1 MAELDDLTHA
11 YLAAHPVDAA
21 RELERL
27 APAEAAALLAQDPV
41 RLTAAVV
48 EAMLPA
54 AAAACVEGVAVERA
68 ALLVGTLRTSSAAG
82 ILRHLPES
90 TVRALLEALPTA
102 KAIACRA
109 LLRYPEDAVAAL
121 ADTTAPCLAAGT
133 RVDEALDLLRGHDA
147 EATSGVYVVDGD
159 LRLTGIVPIATLLRA
174 GAQVRLQAL
183 QRPVAALPALMPLGA
198 AAGHEGFSS
207 ANELAVV
214 EHGGRFFGTL
224 SAATLRRALAAR
236 RTPVMAHGMTLAG
249 VLGEGYW
256 IAVSSLSQALVAALS
271 AGSRRPS

>member
-27 APAEAAALLAQDPV
+27 APAEVAALLAQDPV

-54 AAAACVEGVAVERA
+54 AAANCVQVLAIERA
-68 ALLVGTLRTSSAAG
+68 ALLIGTLRTSSAAG
-82 ILRHLPES
+82 ILRHLPDA
-90 TVRALLEALPTA
+90 TAAALLEALPTA

-109 LLRYPEDAVAAL
+109 LLRHPEDSVAAL
-121 ADTTAPCLAAGT
+121 ADTTALCLAAGI
-133 RVDEALDLLRGHDA
+133 RVDAALEALRRHDI
-147 EATSGVYVVDGD
+147 EGTSSVYVVDGD
-159 LRLTGIVPIATLLRA
+159 LRLTGIVSVAGLLRA
-174 GAQVRLQAL
+174 GAEVRLQAL
-183 QRPVAALPALMPLGA
+183 QHPVATLPALMPLAA
-198 AAGHEGFSS
+198 AAGHDGFST

-214 EHGGRFFGTL
+214 EQGGRFFGTL

-236 RTPVMAHGMTLAG
+236 RAPADAPGMTLAG

-271 AGSRRPS
+271 PGTRRQS